1 MLRLCIRFIRNPLFG
16 GSMER
21 RTRKK
26 PSQTMAFTAV
36 CGLLIISGFIFW
48 YVNGDRGVD
57 TRQQDTPGMQPKV
70 GEKHDDQI
78 QVTGT
83 IDKPVTIDY
92 KELNKDP
99 QLTQTISERKQALGI
114 TSGVDL
120 IVRSDETFT
129 VGGKTVAMRDIL
141 EKSQL
146 RNKGVFEEKISETG
160 VIKPQTTGEYGVYV
174 VQPGDNIWNIHFRII
189 QEYYASRGHTVNIHA
204 DEPLEDGS
212 SSGVGKL
219 LKFSESIVIIYNLE
233 ENRIDT
239 DIDLLKPL
247 TKIVVYKLNEVFNL
261 LEEINFENVDAIRF
275 DGDTIWIPA
284 KQPKN

>member
-1 MLRLCIRFIRNPLFG
+1 
-16 GSMER
+16 MER

-26 PSQTMAFTAV
+26 ESQAMAFTAV
-36 CGLLIISGFIFW
+36 CALLIISGFIFW
-48 YVNGDRGVD
+48 YVNKDRTVD
-57 TRQQDTPGMQPKV
+57 TRQQDTPGMHTQEEK
-70 GEKHDDQI
+70 KHDEQA

-83 IDKPVTIDY
+83 IEKPVTIDY

-99 QLTQTISERKQALGI
+99 QLTQTINERKKALGI
-114 TSGVDL
+114 TSGLDL

-146 RNKGVFEEKISETG
+146 RNKEVFEERIGETG
-160 VIKPQTTGEYGVYV
+160 VIKPQETGEYGVYV
-174 VQPGDNIWNIHFRII
+174 VQPGDNIWNIHFKII
-189 QEYYASRGHTVNIHA
+189 QEYYASRGRTVTVHA

-233 ENRIDT
+233 DNEIDT
-239 DIDLLKPL
+239 DINLLKPL
-247 TKIVVYKLNEVFNL
+247 TKILVYNLKEVFNL

-275 DGDTIWIPA
+275 DGNTIWIPA